1 MPIDIRAVTAGDH
14 DKWSDLWRSY
24 LQFYK
29 TELPPE
35 VYAASWQRILDPDTP
50 MHSALA
56 FRGDEAIGLV
66 NFLYHKSFWDTRD
79 RCYLNDL
86 YVSTDARGAGAG
98 ESLIRYVDTH
108 AAGCG
113 AGEVYWL
120 TAQDN
125 LTARR
130 LYDRVATL
138 TPFIKYK
145 IA

>member
-66 NFLYHKSFWDTRD
+66 NFLYHKSFWVTRD
-79 RCYLNDL
+79 RRYLNDL
-86 YVSTDARGAGAG
+86 YVSTDARGSGAG